1 MISFTLG
8 WKRNRLFL
16 YSASREIVSINA
28 SIKEAAFGPP
38 PFVDSFVVVGFCVF
52 WVVGLHICV
61 DGASLDTIALPA
73 E

>member
-28 SIKEAAFGPP
+28 SIKEAAFGRLHKRGAAFGRP
-38 PFVDSFVVVGFCVF
+38 PFVDSF
-52 WVVGLHICV
+52 IE
-61 DGASLDTIALPA
+61 ASMETISLLA